1 MFVFLIWKLS
11 DIEKGYPIKLIF
23 SNVDAFSA
31 PLLFATIVRSLDSE
45 FERSIK
51 SIMFF
56 VSDNWGIVFEETK
69 LPISTISVSYTH
81 LRAHET

>member
-11 DIEKGYPIKLIF
+11 EIEKGYPIKLIF

-31 PLLFATIVRSLDSE
+31 PFLFATIVSSLESE

-51 SIMFF
+51 SIISF
-56 VSDNWGIVFEETK
+56 VSDNWGIAFLETK
-69 LPISTISVSYTH
+69 LPISTMSKPTSTT
-81 LRAHET
+81 LCK